1 MFKGLPFL
9 CLGSSSYR
17 RLWGDFYIHYIGALN
32 SPDKVLGKVYVK
44 LWDIHAE
51 ARRALRSVK
60 RKSVS
65 LYKITIVC
73 SLL

>member
-9 CLGSSSYR
+9 FLGSSSCR
-17 RLWGDFYIHYIGALN
+17 RLWGASVSTIFGALK
-32 SPDKVLGKVYVK
+32 SPDRVLGKVYVT
-44 LWDIHAE
+44 LWIIHAE

-65 LYKITIVC
+65 LY
-73 SLL
+73 